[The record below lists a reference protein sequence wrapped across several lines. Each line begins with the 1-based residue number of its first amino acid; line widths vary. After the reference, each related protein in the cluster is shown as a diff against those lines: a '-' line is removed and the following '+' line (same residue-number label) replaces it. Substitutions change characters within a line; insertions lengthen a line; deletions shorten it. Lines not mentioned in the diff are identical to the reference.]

1 MKTYVIYSSETVYYE
16 TQIEAESEEQAKE
29 KFWDMDH
36 NNETLQTCDSDNW
49 TLDEVRE
56 VK

>member
-16 TQIEAESEEQAKE
+16 TQIEAESEEQARE